1 MRHLENTGLLI
12 LSGFFFLFF
21 QKPDYT
27 FICAFLL
34 CVGTCCAGYFSESKK
49 LHLFLC
55 AAFMAA
61 ALALPEMCAFFPA
74 VFYVLIQDHFYLPAL
89 AGCFLYLYIIRTIN
103 SDIFLF
109 SFWGVLFFIVA
120 LFLQIRTE
128 SEEKLRQDF
137 MKLRDDSTEK
147 NILLEEK
154 NHMLVEKQN
163 YEIYTAT
170 LKERIRIA

>member
-34 CVGTCCAGYFSESKK
+34 SVGTCCAGYFSESKK

-103 SDIFLF
+103 SNIFLF
-109 SFWGVLFFIVA
+109 SFKVSVNNSGYIFTKMYAISIPYA
-120 LFLQIRTE
+120 QIHRFET
-128 SEEKLRQDF
+128 
-137 MKLRDDSTEK
+137 
-147 NILLEEK
+147 
-154 NHMLVEKQN
+154 
-163 YEIYTAT
+163 
-170 LKERIRIA
+170 

>member
-34 CVGTCCAGYFSESKK
+34 SVGTCCAGYFSESKK

-61 ALALPEMCAFFPA
+61 ALAFLKCA
-74 VFYVLIQDHFYLPAL
+74 HF
-89 AGCFLYLYIIRTIN
+89 
-103 SDIFLF
+103 
-109 SFWGVLFFIVA
+109 
-120 LFLQIRTE
+120 FLQY
-128 SEEKLRQDF
+128 F
-137 MKLRDDSTEK
+137 MF
-147 NILLEEK
+147 
-154 NHMLVEKQN
+154 
-163 YEIYTAT
+163 
-170 LKERIRIA
+170 

>member
-34 CVGTCCAGYFSESKK
+34 SVGTCCAGYFSESKSCICFCAQPSWLLL
-49 LHLFLC
+49 LHYLKC
-55 AAFMAA
+55 AH
-61 ALALPEMCAFFPA
+61 FFPA

-103 SDIFLF
+103 SNIFLF
-109 SFWGVLFFIVA
+109 SFWGHPVLYLLVIFPFSSA
-120 LFLQIRTE
+120 PNPKKSSDR
-128 SEEKLRQDF
+128 
-137 MKLRDDSTEK
+137 
-147 NILLEEK
+147 IL
-154 NHMLVEKQN
+154 
-163 YEIYTAT
+163 
-170 LKERIRIA
+170 

>member
-34 CVGTCCAGYFSESKK
+34 SVGTCCAGYFSESKK

-103 SDIFLF
+103 
-109 SFWGVLFFIVA
+109 
-120 LFLQIRTE
+120 
-128 SEEKLRQDF
+128 
-137 MKLRDDSTEK
+137 
-147 NILLEEK
+147 
-154 NHMLVEKQN
+154 
-163 YEIYTAT
+163 
-170 LKERIRIA
+170 

>member
-34 CVGTCCAGYFSESKK
+34 SVGTCCAGYFSESKK

-103 SDIFLF
+103 SNIFLF
-109 SFWGVLFFIVA
+109 PSGASCSLLWHFSFSSA
-120 LFLQIRTE
+120 PNPKKSSDR
-128 SEEKLRQDF
+128 
-137 MKLRDDSTEK
+137 
-147 NILLEEK
+147 IL
-154 NHMLVEKQN
+154 
-163 YEIYTAT
+163 
-170 LKERIRIA
+170 

>member
-34 CVGTCCAGYFSESKK
+34 SVGTCCAGYFSESKK

-103 SDIFLF
+103 SNIFLF
-109 SFWGVLFFIVA
+109 SFRVSVNNSGYIFTKMYAISIPYA
-120 LFLQIRTE
+120 QIHRFET
-128 SEEKLRQDF
+128 
-137 MKLRDDSTEK
+137 
-147 NILLEEK
+147 
-154 NHMLVEKQN
+154 
-163 YEIYTAT
+163 
-170 LKERIRIA
+170 